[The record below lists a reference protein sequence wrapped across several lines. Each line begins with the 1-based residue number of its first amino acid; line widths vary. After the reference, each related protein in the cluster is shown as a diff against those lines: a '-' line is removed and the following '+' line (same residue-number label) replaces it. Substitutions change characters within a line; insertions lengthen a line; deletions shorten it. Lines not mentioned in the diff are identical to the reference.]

1 MAKLEEYSELLTSLG
16 PHAREMLESSW
27 LEATRSFSE
36 TGLARYLE
44 GARELATAGM
54 GWSVVLAY
62 LRETPG
68 VAREV
73 SEAAAFGAIDT
84 ALAVYAHTDA
94 ATAEQVFST
103 SNIAARRLRDA
114 GLFGAYLEF
123 ITELASLA
131 PVGVGPI
138 LQRLD
143 RLLEQLTLDG
153 LRRWALLG
161 VQSHM
166 RDPNAQAR
174 YFTLDS
180 EEGRQLL
187 RTEGDQPVFPDVER
201 RLSLYLR
208 ALWGRNIKLRPV
220 IHSKGAAAGRRS
232 TVDGWTIRV
241 PQSYGGF
248 GGQTG
253 VALYR
258 AAAAHAAAHIMFT
271 TQRFPV
277 GSLKPLQVAL
287 VSLIE
292 DARVEQLVMREF
304 PGLRGLWKA
313 FHVAQAGGAM
323 TAGSLMGRLARAL
336 IDENFEDDNPWV
348 VKGRRLF
355 FQQKDYWHEQS
366 MSRALGGLLG
376 NDMGQMRVQ
385 FNFKTYVVEPAYRD
399 DNQGIWDF
407 GDLGEPSPDDED
419 VVMQGARLADDH
431 SNMGDEEG
439 DDKSEPPP
447 TQEEQ
452 VKLTA
457 PSRKDEAIKEEPLS
471 PPIRYDEWD
480 YVIGRERPS
489 WCTLLEKPALEGDPR
504 SIDDILKRNED
515 LVNRVKYLVKAVQ
528 VQRPLRLKKRLEG
541 DRLDLDAAIN
551 AIIDLRTGVAP
562 DPRVHAILGRQQRDL
577 SVLVLLD
584 LSQSTNDLIADE
596 STTVLNLAREATVL
610 LADAMARIGDSF
622 AIHGFSSNGRHD
634 VGYYR
639 FKDFDR
645 PYGDLSKARL
655 AGMSGQLSTRMG
667 TALRHAGSFLQERRA
682 HKKLI
687 LLVTDGEPSDI
698 DVHDAQYLVFDAKKA
713 VEENGRHGVFTYCMS
728 LDPKADRYVSRIFG
742 MRNYMVLDH
751 IRRLP
756 EKLPMLYMRVT
767 N

>member
-1 MAKLEEYSELLTSLG
+1 VPAFEFLEDFG
-16 PHAREMLESSW
+16 PHARELLQSNW
-27 LEATRSFSE
+27 LEASRSFSE
-36 TGLARYLE
+36 KGLTRYLE
-44 GARELATAGM
+44 GARELATAGL

-62 LRETPG
+62 LREVPA

-73 SEAAAFGAIDT
+73 GEEAAFGTIDA

-94 ATAEQVFST
+94 RTAEQVFST
-103 SNIAARRLRDA
+103 ANVAARRLRDA
-114 GLFGAYLEF
+114 ALYGAYLEF
-123 ITELASLA
+123 LAELASLA
-131 PVGVGPI
+131 PAGIAPI

-187 RTEGDQPVFPDVER
+187 RSEGDQTVFPDVER

-220 IHSKGAAAGRRS
+220 IHTKGAAAGRRS
-232 TVDGWTIRV
+232 TIDGWTIRM
-241 PQSYGGF
+241 PQSYRGF
-248 GGQTG
+248 AGQSG
-253 VALYR
+253 LALYR
-258 AAAAHAAAHIMFT
+258 AAAAHGAAHIVFT
-271 TQRFPV
+271 TQRFPL

-292 DARVEQLVMREF
+292 DARVEQLALREF
-304 PGLRGLWKA
+304 PGLRSLWKT
-313 FHVAQAGGAM
+313 FHVAQASGAV
-323 TAGSLMGRLARAL
+323 TSGSLMARLARAL
-336 IDENFEDDNPWV
+336 IDEGFEDDNPWV

-355 FQQKDYWHEQS
+355 FEQKEYWQEQS
-366 MSRALGGLLG
+366 ISRALGGLLG

-385 FNFKTYVVEPAYRD
+385 FNFKTHVVEPAYRD
-399 DNQGIWDF
+399 DNQGLWDF
-407 GDLGEPSPDDED
+407 GDAGEPSPDDED

-431 SNMGDEEG
+431 SNSGEDERDEG
-439 DDKSEPPP
+439 AQPPP
-447 TQEEQ
+447 GEEEQ
-452 VKLTA
+452 VRLTA
-457 PSRKDEAIKEEPLS
+457 PSKRDEATREEPLS

-489 WCTLLEKPALEGDPR
+489 WCTLLEKPAPEGDPQA
-504 SIDDILKRNED
+504 IEEILARHQD
-515 LVNRVKYLVKAVQ
+515 LVDRVKYLVKTVQ
-528 VQRPLRLKKRLEG
+528 VQRPVRLKKRLEG
-541 DRLDLDAAIN
+541 DRLDLDACIDAT
-551 AIIDLRTGVAP
+551 IDLRTRIPP
-562 DPRVHAILGRQQRDL
+562 DPRVHAMLGRQQRDL

-584 LSQSTNDLIADE
+584 LSQSTNDMIGDD

-645 PYGDLSKARL
+645 PYGELSRARL
-655 AGMSGQLSTRMG
+655 AGMTGQLSTRMG
-667 TALRHAGSFLQERRA
+667 TALRHAGSFLQDRRA

-698 DVHDAQYLVFDAKKA
+698 DVHDAKYLLFDAKKA
-713 VEENGRHGVFTYCMS
+713 VEENNRHGIFTYCMS
-728 LDPKADRYVSRIFG
+728 LDAKADRYVSRIFG
-742 MRNYMVLDH
+742 VRNYMVLDH

-756 EKLPMLYMRVT
+756 EKLPLVYMRVT
-767 N
+767 S

>member
-1 MAKLEEYSELLTSLG
+1 MAKLDDYSELLEALG
-16 PHAREMLESSW
+16 PHARELLQSGW
-27 LEATRSFSE
+27 LEASRSFSDS
-36 TGLARYLE
+36 GLKRYLE
-44 GARELATAGM
+44 GARELSTAGL

-62 LRETPG
+62 LRETPA
-68 VAREV
+68 VARQVGE
-73 SEAAAFGAIDT
+73 EAAFDAVDA
-84 ALAVYAHTDA
+84 ALAVYAHIDTR
-94 ATAEQVFST
+94 TAEQVFATST
-103 SNIAARRLRDA
+103 IAARRLQDGALYRAYLAFIAELARDA
-114 GLFGAYLEF
+114 PAG
-123 ITELASLA
+123 IA
-131 PVGVGPI
+131 PL

-143 RLLEQLTLDG
+143 RLLEQMTFDG
-153 LRRWALLG
+153 LQRWAMLG

-174 YFTLDS
+174 YFMLDS
-180 EEGRQLL
+180 EEGRQSLQA
-187 RTEGDQPVFPDVER
+187 EVDQTVFPDVER

-220 IHSKGAAAGRRS
+220 IHTKGASAGRRA
-232 TVDGWTIRV
+232 TLDGWTIRM
-241 PQSYGGF
+241 PQSFRGF

-253 VALYR
+253 LALYR
-258 AAAAHAAAHIMFT
+258 AAAAHAAAHIVFT
-271 TQRFPV
+271 AQRFPV

-304 PGLRGLWKA
+304 PGLRNLWKT
-313 FHVAQAGGAM
+313 FHVAQAGGAV
-323 TAGSLMGRLARAL
+323 TAGSLMARLARAL
-336 IDENFEDDNPWV
+336 IDEDFEDDNPWV
-348 VKGRRLF
+348 VKGRRQF
-355 FQQKDYWHEQS
+355 FEQREYWHEQS

-407 GDLGEPSPDDED
+407 GDLGEPSPDDDD
-419 VVMQGARLADDH
+419 VVMQGARLADDE
-431 SNMGDEEG
+431 SNTGEDEGEQG
-439 DDKSEPPP
+439 PEPPP
-447 TQEEQ
+447 QEEEQ

-457 PSRKDEAIKEEPLS
+457 PSRHDEALKEEPLS

-480 YVIGRERPS
+480 YIIGRERQS
-489 WCTLLEKPALEGDPR
+489 WCTLLEKPAPEGDAR
-504 SIDDILKRNED
+504 AVDAILERNQD

-528 VQRPLRLKKRLEG
+528 VQRPIRLKKRLEG
-541 DRLDLDAAIN
+541 DRLDLDACIN
-551 AIIDLRTGVAP
+551 ATIDLRMRIPP
-562 DPRVHAILGRQQRDL
+562 DPRVHAMLGRQQRDL

-584 LSQSTNDLIADE
+584 LSQSTNDLISDE

-645 PYGDLSKARL
+645 PYGELPKARL
-655 AGMSGQLSTRMG
+655 AGMTGQLSTRMG

-687 LLVTDGEPSDI
+687 LLLTDGEPSDI

-713 VEENGRHGVFTYCMS
+713 VEENNRHGIFTYCMS

-742 MRNYMVLDH
+742 LRNYMVLDH

-756 EKLPMLYMRVT
+756 EKLPLLYMRVT
-767 N
+767 H